1 MEPSK
6 RRLLSGI
13 AALTAGAALIPVTQV
28 QAQSVPAPRNGRAA
42 ISRGDGRKR
51 YGMLIDLRR
60 CVGCQACTV
69 ACTIENQPPLG
80 QFRTTVSQY
89 EVSDV
94 AALEAPAS
102 LLMLPRLCNHCAEPA
117 CLDVCPT
124 GATFQRD
131 DGIVVVNNDWCVG
144 CGYCVQACPYD
155 ARFIN
160 HETNTADKCTFCAHR
175 LEAGLLPACVE
186 SCVGEARIIG
196 DLNDPK
202 SRISRLLREHEP
214 ALKVLKPEANTQP
227 RVFYLGM
234 DEAFVSKV
242 DGNPALRTQLTDDGK
257 EIAHGH

>member
-42 ISRGDGRKR
+42 ISRGRAQALRHADRPAP
-51 YGMLIDLRR
+51 LRR
-60 CVGCQACTV
+60 LSGLHRGLHHRKPA
-69 ACTIENQPPLG
+69 PLG

-94 AALEAPAS
+94 AALAAPAS

-242 DGNPALRTQLTDDGK
+242 DGNPALRTLLTDDGK

>member
-89 EVSDV
+89 
-94 AALEAPAS
+94 
-102 LLMLPRLCNHCAEPA
+102 
-117 CLDVCPT
+117 
-124 GATFQRD
+124 
-131 DGIVVVNNDWCVG
+131 
-144 CGYCVQACPYD
+144 
-155 ARFIN
+155 
-160 HETNTADKCTFCAHR
+160 
-175 LEAGLLPACVE
+175 
-186 SCVGEARIIG
+186 
-196 DLNDPK
+196 
-202 SRISRLLREHEP
+202 
-214 ALKVLKPEANTQP
+214 
-227 RVFYLGM
+227 
-234 DEAFVSKV
+234 
-242 DGNPALRTQLTDDGK
+242 
-257 EIAHGH
+257 